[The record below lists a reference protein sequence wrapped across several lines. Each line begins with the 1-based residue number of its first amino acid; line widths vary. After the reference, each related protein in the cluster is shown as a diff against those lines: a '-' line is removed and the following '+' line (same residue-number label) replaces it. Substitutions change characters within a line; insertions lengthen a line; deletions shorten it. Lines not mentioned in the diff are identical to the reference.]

1 MQVAVVSVLAKAL
14 CGGAL
19 VLTFAALSE
28 ALKPKRFAGILGA
41 APSVAIAGIVVGSL
55 AKGPLDQAA
64 AARTMIA
71 GAVALTDE
79 LRAAATADQ
88 TPTRYWFTQLPAPG
102 TRRSGLAGR
111 EVRVPSTPA
120 VVT

>member
-19 VLTFAALSE
+19 VLAFAALSE

-41 APSVAIAGIVVGSL
+41 APSVAIAGLVVGSL

-71 GAVALTDE
+71 GAVALTVCAAV
-79 LRAAATADQ
+79 LVPAGSRWGAARASTVACAA
-88 TPTRYWFTQLPAPG
+88 WI
-102 TRRSGLAGR
+102 
-111 EVRVPSTPA
+111 
-120 VVT
+120 VVALVLYPVVA

>member
-1 MQVAVVSVLAKAL
+1 MQVAVVSVLAKTL

-19 VLTFAALSE
+19 VLAFAALSE

-55 AKGPLDQAA
+55 AKGPLDEAA

-71 GAVALTDE
+71 GAVALTVC
-79 LRAAATADQ
+79 AAVLV
-88 TPTRYWFTQLPAPG
+88 P
-102 TRRSGLAGR
+102 AGR
-111 EVRVPSTPA
+111 RWA
-120 VVT
+120 VGRASMVGCAAWILVALVLYPVVG